1 MYWTLHNGVQNILV
15 EDLMATEKIKA
26 DALVAIIGAGFSG
39 LGMAKKLKDA
49 GIEDF
54 VILEAA
60 DEVGGTW
67 RDSKYPGAAV
77 DVPNHLYSYS
87 FEQNPKWTRMFSD
100 SGEIQQ
106 YIVGIADKYNL
117 RPKIRFNTKVVEAH
131 FDEANNLWQAKTNKG
146 EILTARFVVGAMGP
160 FAESR
165 IPDVPGVKK
174 FKGIMA
180 HTAKWDN
187 KIDLRGKRVAVVGSG
202 ASAIQVVPAVQPLVK
217 ELKVFQR
224 TPSWIVPKADYEYSE
239 LEKMVYRYLPFTQ
252 KVRRAVIYGLTELL
266 ATAIVWDTPMTD
278 LLERIS
284 RRHMEKAIQDPELRR
299 KVTPNYRL
307 GRTRMLISNDWY
319 PALAQSNVELVNHG
333 VEALTENG
341 IVADGKEYQV
351 DIIIWATGYKSPSE
365 GFTFPLTGIKGRDLN
380 SYWAEGAKAYKG
392 VTIAGFPNLFTLMGP
407 NTGPGH
413 TSVLVYVEAQQEYI
427 VQAIQRCQKNHI
439 GYLSVREDKQE
450 EFNHELAKKMAR
462 TTWGAG
468 GNSWYYT
475 KDGRNTTL
483 YPGFATDYVLSVRKF
498 ELDDYSVKSA

>member
-1 MYWTLHNGVQNILV
+1 
-15 EDLMATEKIKA
+15 MATTSKKP
-26 DALVAIIGAGFSG
+26 DVTVAIIGAGFSG

-87 FEQNPKWTRMFSD
+87 FAQNPDWTRMFSD
-100 SGEIQQ
+100 SDEIQR
-106 YIVGIADKYNL
+106 YIVDIADHFDL
-117 RPKIRFNTKVVEAH
+117 RRKIRFNTKIVEAH
-131 FDEANNLWQAKTNKG
+131 FDETGNLWQAKSNKG
-146 EILTARFVVGAMGP
+146 EIFTARFVVAAIGP
-160 FAESR
+160 FAEAR
-165 IPDVPGVKK
+165 IPDLPGLKQ
-174 FKGIMA
+174 FKGVMA
-180 HTAKWDN
+180 HTAKWDR
-187 KIDLRGKRVAVVGSG
+187 KLDLCGKRVAVVGSG
-202 ASAIQVVPAVQPLVK
+202 ASAIQVVPAIQPLVK

-224 TPSWIVPKADYEYSE
+224 TPSWVVPKADYEYSE

-252 KVRRAVIYGLTELL
+252 KIRRAVIYGLTELL

-278 LLERIS
+278 LLERLS
-284 RRHMEKAIQDPELRR
+284 KRHMQKAIKDPELLR
-299 KVTPNYRL
+299 KVTPDYRL

-319 PALAQSNVELVNHG
+319 PALAKANVELINHG
-333 VEALTENG
+333 VEALTAQG
-341 IVADGKEYQV
+341 LVADGKEYPV
-351 DIIIWATGYKSPSE
+351 DVIVWATGYRSPAE
-365 GFTFPLTGIKGRDLN
+365 GFPFPLTGIKGRDLN
-380 SYWAEGAKAYKG
+380 TYWAEGAKAYKG

-427 VQAIQRCQKNHI
+427 VQALQQCLKNHI
-439 GYLSVREDKQE
+439 GSLSVREDRQE
-450 EFNHELAKKMAR
+450 EFNRKLAEKMKK

-483 YPGFATDYVLSVRKF
+483 YPGFATDYVLSVRHF
-498 ELDDYSVKSA
+498 DLGDYSVKGA

>member
-1 MYWTLHNGVQNILV
+1 
-15 EDLMATEKIKA
+15 MATEKKKP
-26 DALVAIIGAGFSG
+26 DVTVAVIGAGFSG
-39 LGMAKKLKDA
+39 LGMAKKLRDA

-54 VILEAA
+54 VILEGA

-87 FEQNPKWTRMFSD
+87 FAQNPDWTRMFSN
-100 SGEIQQ
+100 SEEIQR
-106 YIVGIADKYNL
+106 YIVDIADRFDL
-117 RPKIRFNTKVVEAH
+117 RRKIKFNTRIVEAH
-131 FDEANNLWQAKTNKG
+131 FDETNNLWEAKAQDG
-146 EILTARFVVGAMGP
+146 RIFRARFVVGAMGP

-165 IPDVPGVKK
+165 IPDVPGLKK
-174 FKGIMA
+174 FKGTMA
-180 HTAKWDN
+180 HTAKWDRN
-187 KIDLRGKRVAVVGSG
+187 IDLRGKRVAVVGSG
-202 ASAIQVVPAVQPLVK
+202 ASAIQVVPAVQPLAK

-224 TPSWIVPKADYEYSE
+224 TPSWVVPKADYEYSE
-239 LEKMVYRYLPFTQ
+239 LEKMLYRYLPFTQ
-252 KVRRAVIYGLTELL
+252 KIRRAVIYGLTELL

-284 RRHMEKAIQDPELRR
+284 KRHRESAIKDPELLR
-299 KVTPNYRL
+299 KVTPEYRL

-319 PALAQSNVELVNHG
+319 PALAQPNVELVDHG
-333 VEALTENG
+333 VDSLTENG
-341 IVADGKEYQV
+341 IVANGKEYPV

-365 GFTFPLTGIKGRDLN
+365 GFPFPLTGSNGRDLN
-380 SYWAEGAKAYKG
+380 TYWANGAKAFKG

-427 VQAIQRCQKNHI
+427 VKAIQQCLKNHI
-439 GYLSVREDKQE
+439 GSLSVREDRQE
-450 EFNHELAKKMAR
+450 EFNRELVEKMKK
-462 TTWGAG
+462 TTWGDG

-483 YPGFATDYVLSVRKF
+483 YPGFATDYVLSVRNF
-498 ELDDYSVKSA
+498 DLGDYSVKSA

>member
-1 MYWTLHNGVQNILV
+1 
-15 EDLMATEKIKA
+15 MAQKKKKPDVT
-26 DALVAIIGAGFSG
+26 VAIIGAGFSG
-39 LGMAKKLKDA
+39 LGMGKKLRDA

-60 DEVGGTW
+60 GEVGGTW

-87 FEQNPKWTRMFSD
+87 FAQNPDWTRMFSNSD
-100 SGEIQQ
+100 EIQR
-106 YIVGIADKYNL
+106 YIVDIADRFDL
-117 RPKIRFNTKVVEAH
+117 RRKIRFNTKIVEAH
-131 FDEANNLWQAKTNKG
+131 FDEANNLWEAKAQDGT
-146 EILTARFVVGAMGP
+146 IFRARFVVGAMGP

-165 IPDVPGVKK
+165 IPDVPGLKK

-180 HTAKWDN
+180 HTAKWDRS
-187 KIDLRGKRVAVVGSG
+187 IDLRGKRVAVVGSG

-224 TPSWIVPKADYEYSE
+224 TPSWVVPKADYEYSE
-239 LEKMVYRYLPFTQ
+239 LEKMVYRYLPVTQ
-252 KVRRAVIYGLTELL
+252 KIRRAVIYGLTELL

-278 LLERIS
+278 LMERIS
-284 RRHMEKAIQDPELRR
+284 KRHMASAIKDPELLR

-319 PALAQSNVELVNHG
+319 PALAQPNVELIDHG
-333 VEALTENG
+333 VDALTENG
-341 IVADGKEYQV
+341 IVADGKEYPV

-365 GFTFPLTGIKGRDLN
+365 GFPFPLTGVAGRDLN
-380 SYWAEGAKAYKG
+380 SYWADGAKAYKG

-427 VQAIQRCQKNHI
+427 VQAIRRCLKNNI
-439 GYLSVREDKQE
+439 GYLNVREDKQE
-450 EFNHELAKKMAR
+450 EFNQKLWEKMKK
-462 TTWGAG
+462 TTWGNG

-483 YPGFATDYVLSVRKF
+483 YPGFATDYVLSVRNF
-498 ELDDYSVKSA
+498 DLADYSVRSL